1 MKKDIE
7 FHTLDEVIVTVAKEL
22 TAELEIVW
30 NVYFINRSEE
40 TLENVLVTSEG
51 YGVIDGE
58 NRKTSVLRHN
68 LGTIKAGVYQLIEP
82 ITEQVFVLN
91 NEYWA
96 SFYIGNKI
104 YDKRFI
110 FKENTIIE
118 ENLVRIP
125 ELGMLGKLVD

>member
-68 LGTIKAGVYQLIEP
+68 LGTIKAGKYQLIEA

>member
-68 LGTIKAGVYQLIEP
+68 LGTIKAGVHQLIEP

>member
-68 LGTIKAGVYQLIEP
+68 LGTIKAGKHQLIEP

>member
-1 MKKDIE
+1 MKKDIV
-7 FHTLDEVIVTVAKEL
+7 FHTLDEVIITVAKEL
-22 TAELEIVW
+22 TQELEIVW
-30 NVYFINRSEE
+30 NVYFINRSQE

-68 LGTIKAGVYQLIEP
+68 LGTIKAGKHQLIEA

>member
-1 MKKDIE
+1 MKKDIV
-7 FHTLDEVIVTVAKEL
+7 FHTLDEVIITVAKEL
-22 TAELEIVW
+22 TQELEIVW
-30 NVYFINRSEE
+30 NVYFINRSQE

-68 LGTIKAGVYQLIEP
+68 LGTIKAGKHQLIEA

-96 SFYIGNKI
+96 SFY
-104 YDKRFI
+104 DKRFI
-110 FKENTIIE
+110 FKENTIVE